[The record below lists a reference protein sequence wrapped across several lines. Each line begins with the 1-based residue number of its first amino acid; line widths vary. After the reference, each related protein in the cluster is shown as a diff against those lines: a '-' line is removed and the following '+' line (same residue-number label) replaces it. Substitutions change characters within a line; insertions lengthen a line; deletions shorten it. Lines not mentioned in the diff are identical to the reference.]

1 MLFAH
6 SATRCRRQL
15 SSEAFVF
22 TVFQSAVSEKL
33 RSHIADEH
41 HHGHGVNWRFDEP
54 VTPIEAL
61 GVRILGV
68 DQHQPNP
75 NSPGYLDC
83 LEHEVPEESSA
94 ETAPPPVRRS
104 RMLSGAGCA

>member
-1 MLFAH
+1 
-6 SATRCRRQL
+6 
-15 SSEAFVF
+15 
-22 TVFQSAVSEKL
+22 
-33 RSHIADEH
+33 
-41 HHGHGVNWRFDEP
+41 
-54 VTPIEAL
+54 
-61 GVRILGV
+61 V
-68 DQHQPNP
+68 DQQQPNP